1 MMKVIIVAM
10 DVINQKIRCNLLI
23 NNNNNKYKFNF
34 FNIIMISL

>member
-10 DVINQKIRCNLLI
+10 NIINEKIRCNLLI
-23 NNNNNKYKFNF
+23 NNNNKYKFNF

>member
-1 MMKVIIVAM
+1 MKVIIVAM

-23 NNNNNKYKFNF
+23 NNNNNNKYKFNF